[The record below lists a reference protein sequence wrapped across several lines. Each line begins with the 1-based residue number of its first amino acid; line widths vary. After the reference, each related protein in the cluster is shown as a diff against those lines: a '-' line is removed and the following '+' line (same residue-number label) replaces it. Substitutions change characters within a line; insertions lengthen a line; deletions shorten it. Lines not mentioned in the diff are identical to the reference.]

1 MDTRFLGHKNYAGL
15 FKIGPSTQTTNRRK
29 ERLVSFRN
37 FHTGLCRDRLRSNGN
52 AEERRPEVQIRTSSR
67 NELCLTHHLCQ
78 DYSAAFPAN
87 VATTGMF

>member
-1 MDTRFLGHKNYAGL
+1 MSWNAQWIRDFLGTTITRGCSKLVLVPEPPIAG
-15 FKIGPSTQTTNRRK
+15 
-29 ERLVSFRN
+29 RN
-37 FHTGLCRDRLRSNGN
+37 TDLCRDRLRSNGN